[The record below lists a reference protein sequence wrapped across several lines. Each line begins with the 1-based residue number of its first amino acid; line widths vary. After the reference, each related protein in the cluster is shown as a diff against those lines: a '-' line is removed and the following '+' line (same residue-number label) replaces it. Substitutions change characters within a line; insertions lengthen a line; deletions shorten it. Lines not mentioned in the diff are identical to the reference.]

1 MEPVWSVL
9 VERGR
14 AAWPNINIA
23 AETFTQYMTERLES
37 GEGATE
43 AADLHI
49 EDLYLACGCT
59 LGLKEAVRALD
70 ERYLSQVG
78 TFLSRIDRSSTFIDD
93 VRQKLREKLLLAH
106 ESDGKPKIA
115 SYSGRGALSSWMQV
129 AAIRAALNLRRD
141 QKAPKGTISFED
153 NDSDEALLLPDPELR
168 LLQRRH
174 RDDFRAAFAQAVAAL
189 DVESRQ
195 LLRWH
200 FLDGLSLTQIGTLRK
215 VDKST
220 VSRWLAAARQ
230 QLFDETQRHLQQQ
243 LQVPASD
250 VASLMRVVR
259 HELDDVSLERLLK
272 KSGLRES

>member
-14 AAWPNINIA
+14 GAWPNINIA
-23 AETFTQYMTERLES
+23 AETFAQYVTERLEP

-43 AADLHI
+43 AADLHV

-59 LGLKEAVRALD
+59 LGIKEAVRALD
-70 ERYLSQVG
+70 ERFLSQVG

-106 ESDGKPKIA
+106 ESDGKPRIA

-141 QKAPKGTISFED
+141 QKAPKGTTSFED

>member
-1 MEPVWSVL
+1 MEPVWTTL
-9 VERGR
+9 IARGR

-23 AETFTQYMTERLES
+23 DETFVQYVTERLEP

-43 AADLHI
+43 AADLHV

-59 LGLKEAVRALD
+59 LGMKEAVRAFD
-70 ERYLSQVG
+70 ERFMAQVG
-78 TFLSRIDRSSTFIDD
+78 TYLSRIDRSSTFIDD
-93 VRQKLREKLLLAH
+93 VRQKLREKLLIPH
-106 ESDGKPKIA
+106 ESDGKPRIA
-115 SYSGRGALSSWMQV
+115 SYSGRGALGSWTQV

-141 QKAPKGTISFED
+141 QKAPAGTTQFDD
-153 NDSDEALLLPDPELR
+153 NDSDEALMLPDPELR

-174 RDDFRAAFAQAVAAL
+174 RDDFRAAFAEAVAAL
-189 DVESRQ
+189 DVDSRQ

-200 FLDGLSLTQIGTLRK
+200 FLDGLSLTQIGALRK

-220 VSRWLAAARQ
+220 VSRWLASARQ
-230 QLFDETQRHLQQQ
+230 VLFDETQRHLQNQ
-243 LQVPASD
+243 LQVPTSD

-259 HELDDVSLERLLK
+259 DGLDDVSLERLLK

>member
-1 MEPVWSVL
+1 MEPVWTAL

-14 AAWPNINIA
+14 AAWPTINIA
-23 AETFTQYMTERLES
+23 AETFAQYVTDRLEP

-43 AADLHI
+43 AADLRV
-49 EDLYLACGCT
+49 EDLYLACGCA
-59 LGLKEAVRALD
+59 LGIKEAVRALD

-106 ESDGKPKIA
+106 ESDGKPKITT
-115 SYSGRGALSSWMQV
+115 YSGRGALSSWMQV

-141 QKAPKGTISFED
+141 QKAPKGTTSFDD

-174 RDDFRAAFAQAVAAL
+174 RDDFRAAFAQAVTAL

-230 QLFDETQRHLQQQ
+230 ALFEETQRLLQQQ

-259 HELDDVSLERLLK
+259 DELDDVSLERLLK

>member
-1 MEPVWSVL
+1 MEPIWTTL
-9 VERGR
+9 VARGR

-23 AETFTQYMTERLES
+23 AETFTQYVTERLEA

-49 EDLYLACGCT
+49 EDLYLACGCA
-59 LGLKEAVRALD
+59 LGMKEAVRALD
-70 ERYLSQVG
+70 ERFLSQVG
-78 TFLSRIDRSSTFIDD
+78 TFLSRIDRSPTFIDD
-93 VRQKLREKLLLAH
+93 VRQKLREKLLLPH
-106 ESDGKPKIA
+106 ESDGKPRIA
-115 SYSGRGALSSWMQV
+115 TYSGRGALASWMQV
-129 AAIRAALNLRRD
+129 AAIRSALNMRRD
-141 QKAPKGTISFED
+141 QKSPKGTTPFDD
-153 NDSDEALLLPDPELR
+153 NDSDEALMLPDPELR

-174 RDDFRAAFAQAVAAL
+174 RDDFRAAFAEAIAAL
-189 DVESRQ
+189 DVDSRQ

-200 FLDGLSLTQIGTLRK
+200 FLDGLSLTQIGALRK

-220 VSRWLAAARQ
+220 VSRWLASARQ
-230 QLFDETQRHLQQQ
+230 ALFDETQRQLQSQ

>member
-1 MEPVWSVL
+1 MELVWQGV
-9 VERGR
+9 VDRGR
-14 AAWPNINIA
+14 GAWPNIKVA
-23 AETFTQYMTERLES
+23 AETFAQYVTDRLEP
-37 GEGATE
+37 GEGVTE

-59 LGLKEAVRALD
+59 LGIKEAVRALD
-70 ERYLSQVG
+70 ERFLSQVG

-106 ESDGKPKIA
+106 ESDGKPRIA

-141 QKAPKGTISFED
+141 QRAPKGTTTFED

-200 FLDGLSLTQIGTLRK
+200 FLDGLSLTQIGALRK

-220 VSRWLAAARQ
+220 ISRWLAAARQ
-230 QLFDETQRHLQQQ
+230 ELFDETQRHLQQQ
-243 LQVPASD
+243 LQVPSSD

-259 HELDDVSLERLLK
+259 DELDDVSLERLLK